1 MIRTTSQNSYIN
13 TRGSHPEVS
22 YQKTILNILQNSQKN
37 IYAVVSFLRKLLTE
51 NLKMSEAATVDLLMF
66 CKNRCSLK
74 MRLVFQNQPFID
86 PLQNRC
92 SWIIRKIHRKNLCW
106 SLFLIKMQFWEP
118 STLLTK
124 TPTQAFSCEIWK
136 LFKINYFEGHLWT
149 SASKLY
155 LKRNSNTGVF
165 LWILCIIREHLFC
178 KGSMKH
184 QCAVL

>member
-92 SWIIRKIHRKNLCW
+92 SWIIRKIHRKKPVLE
-106 SLFLIKMQFWEP
+106 SLFNKDAVLRTFN
-118 STLLTK
+118 
-124 TPTQAFSCEIWK
+124 F
-136 LFKINYFEGHLWT
+136 INKD
-149 SASKLY
+149 SD
-155 LKRNSNTGVF
+155 TGIF
-165 LWILCIIREHLFC
+165 LWNLETF
-178 KGSMKH
+178 
-184 QCAVL
+184 

>member
-51 NLKMSEAATVDLLMF
+51 NLKMSEAATVDV
-66 CKNRCSLK
+66 CKKRCSLK

-92 SWIIRKIHRKNLCW
+92 SWIIRKIHRKIPVLE
-106 SLFLIKMQFWEP
+106 SLFNKDAVLRTFN
-118 STLLTK
+118 
-124 TPTQAFSCEIWK
+124 F
-136 LFKINYFEGHLWT
+136 INKD
-149 SASKLY
+149 SD
-155 LKRNSNTGVF
+155 TGIF
-165 LWILCIIREHLFC
+165 LWNLENF
-178 KGSMKH
+178 
-184 QCAVL
+184 